1 MGDIRRLHQLM
12 PFPSEFLGEP
22 ELEVPEEKGK
32 HPLDSAWIPIFAFVL
47 AAALTAV
54 VLTDARLFAVSF
66 ASAVPRTIEFK
77 PCVYVAQPNCVIDG
91 DTFRTETETVRLAD
105 ITTPEIFTSACP
117 LEQQRG
123 EAAMRR
129 LTALLS
135 AGPFALVETGPDED
149 EFGHKLRLVTRGGES
164 LGATMVAEGLARE
177 RDGANGGWC

>member
-12 PFPSEFLGEP
+12 PFHSEFLGEP
-22 ELEVPEEKGK
+22 ELEVPEEEGK
-32 HPLDSAWIPIFAFVL
+32 HPLDSAWIPLFAFVL
-47 AAALTAV
+47 AAALSAL

-66 ASAVPRTIEFK
+66 ASAAPRTVEFK

-105 ITTPEIFTSACP
+105 IETPEIFTSACP
-117 LEQQRG
+117 AERQRG

-135 AGPFALVETGPDED
+135 AGPFALEETASDED
-149 EFGHKLRLVTRGGES
+149 EVGHKLRVVTRGGES
-164 LGATMVAEGLARE
+164 LGLTLVAEGLARE
-177 RDGANGGWC
+177 RDDARSWC